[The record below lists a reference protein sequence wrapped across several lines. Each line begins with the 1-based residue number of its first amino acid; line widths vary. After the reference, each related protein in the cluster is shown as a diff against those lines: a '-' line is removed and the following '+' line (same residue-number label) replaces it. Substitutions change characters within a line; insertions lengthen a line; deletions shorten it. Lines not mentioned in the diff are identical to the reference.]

1 MLTEENEL
9 LRKRVRAIE
18 TIAQSG
24 NLERAKF
31 MEGASWVANKG
42 VQESNKF
49 VQKLLNLVDEY
60 DRRANMCVT
69 DASIKEI
76 NGPQF
81 FELKDWIE
89 SCMFK
94 EGQDVQAR
102 FESLLENVNYHL
114 SEANKT
120 LGK

>member
-1 MLTEENEL
+1 
-9 LRKRVRAIE
+9 
-18 TIAQSG
+18 
-24 NLERAKF
+24 

-69 DASIKEI
+69 DPSIKEI
-76 NGPQF
+76 NGSLF

-94 EGQDVQAR
+94 EG
-102 FESLLENVNYHL
+102 
-114 SEANKT
+114 
-120 LGK
+120 